1 MDSCGKMSRCDLGK
15 LLTVFWDLDFG
26 GKRKWPKG
34 AGGIKKMVYFIF
46 LVPLNPLYPILNLQK
61 THINKLTI

>member
-1 MDSCGKMSRCDLGK
+1 MAKR
-15 LLTVFWDLDFG
+15 G
-26 GKRKWPKG
+26 GWNK
-34 AGGIKKMVYFIF
+34 KKMVYFIF